1 MRISDK
7 DAINHT
13 EAARILGT
21 ALVAALRGGNLTARQ
36 KQRIDRIIAGAEE
49 REAALAKAK
58 NSRNRKA

>member
-21 ALVAALRGGNLTARQ
+21 ALFAALRGGNLTSRQ
-36 KQRIDRIIAGAEE
+36 KRKIDRIIAGAEE
-49 REAALAKAK
+49 RAAALTKAK
-58 NSRNRKA
+58 NGK

>member
-1 MRISDK
+1 MRISEK

-21 ALVAALRGGNLTARQ
+21 ALFAALRGGNLTSRQ
-36 KQRIDRIIAGAEE
+36 KRKIDQIIAGAEE

-58 NSRNRKA
+58 AQKNKKP